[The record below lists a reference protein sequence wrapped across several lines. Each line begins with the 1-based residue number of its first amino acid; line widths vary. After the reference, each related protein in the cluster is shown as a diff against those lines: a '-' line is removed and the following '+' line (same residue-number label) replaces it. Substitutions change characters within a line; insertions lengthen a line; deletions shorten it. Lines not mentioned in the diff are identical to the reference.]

1 MSRQSDEDIRKIRT
15 ELEAARREREQEQN
29 AQFSEG
35 IAGAIKYFV
44 VFIILIIYAIV
55 KPIRGMFSPRINRI
69 IDITG
74 ISLLL
79 IGSAIIYVWWYLSN
93 YPINY
98 THNMF
103 YDLYPSSVFWHRYE
117 TTYGWY
123 GVYILITAVL
133 LCITSPHHSDLMKR
147 LAEG

>member
-1 MSRQSDEDIRKIRT
+1 MSRQSDEDIRKIRS
-15 ELEAARREREQEQN
+15 ELEAARREREAETN
-29 AQFSEG
+29 AQSNEA

-44 VFIILIIYAIV
+44 IFIVLILYAIA

-69 IDITG
+69 LDITG

-79 IGSAIIYVWWYLSN
+79 IGSAMIYVLWSLSN

-98 THNMF
+98 PHNMF
-103 YDLYPSSVFWHRYE
+103 YSLYQSSVFWHRYE
-117 TTYGWY
+117 TTYGGY
-123 GVYILITAVL
+123 GVYILIVGIL